1 MADREELSPLK
12 VVEGWGFTHCKPA
25 NPHFLNAENT
35 MVVFIMDIHNQENR
49 EDESIMRNRLPQKY
63 HCLLHEDSS
72 QVKPISLT
80 EKNIRLI
87 GIKKNFQ

>member
-12 VVEGWGFTHCKPA
+12 VVEGWGFPTEPA
-25 NPHFLNAENT
+25 NTHFLDAET
-35 MVVFIMDIHNQENR
+35 TKVVFIMDIHNQENR
-49 EDESIMRNRLPQKY
+49 EDEIIMRNRLPQKY

-80 EKNIRLI
+80 EK
-87 GIKKNFQ
+87 